1 MELILCDDKQI
12 NPVIPQE
19 NNKEELTLSTT
30 YKEQLQV
37 LLKKRIDITIKLRT
51 FKHEGRFN
59 LINGHD
65 IISLCSGNSS
75 NEIIKSLTIDE
86 LVVYITTEEMLKSIL
101 QDMTTIDQEILIV
114 AKKAGFFEVN
124 SDFLNNLQKYMD
136 PSNPIYN
143 DYKNELLKM

>member
-1 MELILCDDKQI
+1 MELQLC
-12 NPVIPQE
+12 
-19 NNKEELTLSTT
+19 KEKLALPTS

-37 LLKKRIDITIKLRT
+37 LLEKRIDITIKLRK

-65 IISLCSGNSS
+65 IINLCSGNSS

-101 QDMTTIDQEILIV
+101 QDMSTIDQEILIV
-114 AKKAGFFEVN
+114 AKKAGFFEAN
-124 SDFLNNLQKYMD
+124 SNFLNNLQKYMD

-143 DYKNELLKM
+143 DYKNELLNI

>member
-1 MELILCDDKQI
+1 MELILCHDKQI

-101 QDMTTIDQEILIV
+101 QDMATIDQEILIV
-114 AKKAGFFEVN
+114 AKKAGFFEAN